1 MLLLELVLQ
10 MEIEPIIDV
19 PIAKSIER
27 AKVCHQSSRVFTL
40 KPTMNWDGVLGTDDQ
55 NQCKPR
61 CFLRSVQ
68 IPAGK
73 LQETGELTQITV
85 RESTPERLP

>member
-10 MEIEPIIDV
+10 MALGPIIDV

-27 AKVCHQSSRVFTL
+27 AKVCHQYSRVFTFE
-40 KPTMNWDGVLGTDDQ
+40 PTMNWDGVLSTDDQ

-85 RESTPERLP
+85 HESTLERLP